1 MDDIHLFE
9 RGLTGAEVARLAS
22 TTPVTV
28 ATSEGAAPLVL
39 DTLGS
44 VVDPELAAA
53 AAGAGSYAGA
63 TLTLSRNG
71 GAHASDVFS
80 ATGTLGALTQGG
92 NLVVGGTTIGSVT
105 TNSGGTLKLSFDAAA
120 TTALLDAAVR
130 QIAYANTS
138 DAPPASVQISRV
150 LNDGNTGAQGAGGAL
165 SVNSPVIV
173 NIIAVNDA
181 PLADGEAALGDVERD
196 ETDPAGTTV
205 SALFAGLYDDT
216 ADGVGATAL
225 SAVAIVQNSANA
237 ATQGRWQYSDG
248 EDGAWQDVP
257 TTVSDEAALVLPAD
271 YRLRFVPASGYAGTP
286 GVLKVRLS
294 DGTAAA
300 GTGFDA
306 ARDITT
312 ATGGTGP
319 WSNDAV
325 PLGVT
330 VVAINR
336 APTLGGAND
345 LPDIDEDTTNNPGQ
359 TAAALLAGHAADADG
374 DSVGIAV
381 TWVDNSHGTWQYSTD
396 GGTTWTAFGTPTPAA
411 ARLLGATARV
421 RFVPAPD
428 WNGEVVAGLSLRAW
442 DGAIG
447 VDGGTADASAG
458 GGRRAF
464 SEATAAIGVT
474 VNAMAEASDG
484 DLVLA
489 AAAAGTAATPASSG
503 NAGSG
508 SASADAS
515 GSGSD
520 AAGSGSRS
528 QSESEA
534 SSSART
540 IMTMSV
546 PRTPASGG
554 RSARSTQGNSR
565 SGDGSNDPDG
575 TPIDPTQGGQ
585 TAVVVK
591 DVQGNAGAGVGGN
604 GAALPGFS
612 AAGSTGGTGP
622 ALLTQSSGAATL
634 PGSDLPAPTAEALA
648 VARSALA
655 DTRWVAGLEKAEEAA
670 REDAKVEQIVMGS
683 GAAVAG
689 SLTVGYASWLLRG
702 GTLLSSL
709 LVSMPAWRM
718 FDPLPVLKRSGLE
731 DGDGTDDPLERLFS
745 RARSALA
752 KPRPTAAGTATTP
765 AAGDGS
771 QYSQEVSS

>member
-1 MDDIHLFE
+1 
-9 RGLTGAEVARLAS
+9 V
-22 TTPVTV
+22 P
-28 ATSEGAAPLVL
+28 

-63 TLTLSRNG
+63 TLTLSRDG
-71 GAHASDVFS
+71 GASASDVFS

-92 NLVVGGTTIGSVT
+92 NLVVGGTTIGTVT
-105 TNSGGTLKLSFDAAA
+105 TNSGGTLKLSFNAAA
-120 TTALLDAAVR
+120 TSTLLDTAVR
-130 QIAYANTS
+130 QIAYANIS
-138 DAPPASVQISRV
+138 DAPSASVQINRV
-150 LNDGNTGAQGAGGAL
+150 FSDGNTGAQGAGGAL
-165 SVNSPVIV
+165 SVNSPVTV
-173 NIIAVNDA
+173 NIAAVNDA
-181 PLADGEAALGDVERD
+181 PLADGEAALGEVERD

-205 SALFAGLYDDT
+205 SALFASIYDDT
-216 ADGVGATAL
+216 ADGAGATAL

-237 ATQGRWQYSDG
+237 ATQGRWQYSD
-248 EDGAWQDVP
+248 EDDGAWQDVP

-271 YRLRFVPASGYAGTP
+271 YRLRFVPASGYTGMP

-300 GTGFDA
+300 GTGFDT
-306 ARDITT
+306 ARDITA

-330 VVAINR
+330 VVAVNR

-381 TWVDNSHGTWQYSTD
+381 TDVDNNHGTWQYSTD
-396 GGTTWTAFGTPTPAA
+396 GGTTWTAFGTPTPAT

-421 RFVPAPD
+421 RFVPIAD
-428 WNGEVVAGLSLRAW
+428 WNGEVVAGLTLRAW
-442 DGAIG
+442 DGAVG
-447 VDGGTADASAG
+447 VEGGTGDASVG

-464 SEATAAIGVT
+464 SEAAATIGVT
-474 VNAMAEASDG
+474 VNAMAEASGG

-489 AAAAGTAATPASSG
+489 AAAAGTATPSTTSGSS
-503 NAGSG
+503 GSG
-508 SASADAS
+508 STSADAS
-515 GSGSD
+515 SSGSD

-622 ALLTQSSGAATL
+622 ALLTQSSGTATL

-648 VARSALA
+648 AARTALA

-752 KPRPTAAGTATTP
+752 KPRPADAGTATTP
-765 AAGDGS
+765 VAVDGS